1 MSAAARH
8 EQCWQLLPWLANG
21 RLAGTE
27 RSLVEEHLRDCAACV
42 HELSVQRLLCQTLG
56 APERVTYAPGPSL
69 RKLLKRIDAEPQRTA
84 ARSPITA
91 RTSTWRAWRAPALA
105 WAASVLVV
113 LAGALWVTGQR
124 WSLPLYGTYTDP
136 PAHSAGVLQIALAP
150 SLSIAEAGKLL
161 QATGARIV
169 EGPDASGVFRVSPA
183 GTAAITGQDMSQQL
197 QDLAA
202 RLRADPRVRWI
213 EPLPAAADPGGP
225 SPPRPH

>member
-1 MSAAARH
+1 MSAAAPH

-21 RLAGTE
+21 RLAASE

-56 APERVTYAPGPSL
+56 APERVTYAPGPSF
-69 RKLLKRIDAEPQRTA
+69 RKLLERIDAEPRPTA
-84 ARSPITA
+84 ACAPITA
-91 RTSTWRAWRAPALA
+91 RTTARRAWHSPALA

-113 LAGALWVTGQR
+113 LAAALWVTGQR

-136 PAHSAGVLQIALAP
+136 PARSAGVLQIALAP
-150 SLSIAEAGKLL
+150 SLSIAEAGSLL

-169 EGPDASGVFRVSPA
+169 AGPDASGVFRVSPA
-183 GTAAITGQDMSQQL
+183 GTAASAGHDTSRQL
-197 QDLAA
+197 RALAA

-213 EPLPAAADPGGP
+213 EPLPDAADPGGP